1 MSHFITV
8 VIVSGVYW
16 LVSLILSQIDEDYT
30 IYWACGPLYP
40 IARLITYPI
49 RACRKYE
56 LSREYFE
63 KQGVSKVEYVFG
75 KRVKHDV

>member
-1 MSHFITV
+1 MGYFITV
-8 VIVSGVYW
+8 VIVSAVYW

-30 IYWACGPLYP
+30 IYWACGLLYP
-40 IARLITYPI
+40 IARLLTYPI

-63 KQGVSKVEYVFG
+63 KHGITKKQYLFG